1 MASSR
6 SNSGACTG
14 RTRRAQDSRRE
25 NMNCTVVPWE
35 HTPDAHFLIPRRVL
49 ACLILFSGCSVVALA
64 QNASQPTSPTAPFSV
79 RVTHLLGFAGA
90 TNNANGTLA
99 IQDSALQFQ
108 KDGKPTVEVKIA
120 SVQDVF
126 LGEQSKQVGGVP
138 MTLGKAA
145 VPFGGGRVVSLFSH
159 KKYDT
164 LSLEYVDTNGGV
176 HGAIF
181 QLNKGQ
187 GEVLKNELV
196 TRGVHVSDSEDQP
209 RQQTT
214 VEVSK

>member
-1 MASSR
+1 
-6 SNSGACTG
+6 
-14 RTRRAQDSRRE
+14 
-25 NMNCTVVPWE
+25 MNLTVVQWE
-35 HTPDAHFLIPRRVL
+35 HRPNAHLLMPHRILPY
-49 ACLILFSGCSVVALA
+49 LILFIWCSVAAVAQDAGQQTNL
-64 QNASQPTSPTAPFSV
+64 TAPFST

-90 TNNANGTLA
+90 KNNANGTLS

-108 KDGKPTVEVKIA
+108 KDGKPTAEVKIA

-126 LGEQSKQVGGVP
+126 LGEQSKQVGGLP

-164 LSLEYVDTNGGV
+164 LSLEYVDTDGGV

-187 GEVLKNELV
+187 GEVLRNELV
-196 TRGVHVSDSEDQP
+196 ARGVHVSDSEDQP

>member
-1 MASSR
+1 M
-6 SNSGACTG
+6 G
-14 RTRRAQDSRRE
+14 RAWRK
-25 NMNCTVVPWE
+25 NMNLTVVQWE
-35 HTPDAHFLIPRRVL
+35 HPPDGHLLMPHRIL
-49 ACLILFSGCSVVALA
+49 ALLILFIWCSVPAVA
-64 QNASQPTSPTAPFSV
+64 QNAGQQTNLTASFST

-90 TNNANGTLA
+90 KNNANGTLS

-120 SVQDVF
+120 SVQDVS
-126 LGEQSKQVGGVP
+126 LGEQSTQVGGVP

-145 VPFGGGRVVSLFSH
+145 VPFGGGRVVSLFAH

-164 LSLEYVDTNGGV
+164 LTLEYVDANGGI

-187 GEVLKNELV
+187 GEALRNELV
-196 TRGVHVSDSEDQP
+196 ARGAHVSQSEGEATKQS
-209 RQQTT
+209 TA
-214 VEVSK
+214 EVPNENK

>member
-1 MASSR
+1 
-6 SNSGACTG
+6 
-14 RTRRAQDSRRE
+14 
-25 NMNCTVVPWE
+25 MNLTVVQWE
-35 HTPDAHFLIPRRVL
+35 HPPDAHLLMPHRIL
-49 ACLILFSGCSVVALA
+49 AYLILFIWCSVAAVA
-64 QNASQPTSPTAPFSV
+64 QNAGQQTNLTAPFST

-90 TNNANGTLA
+90 KNSASGTLS

-108 KDGKPTVEVKIA
+108 KDGKPNVEVKIA

-126 LGEQSKQVGGVP
+126 VGEESKQVGGVP

-164 LSLEYVDTNGGV
+164 LSFEYFDTNGGV

-181 QLNKGQ
+181 QVNKGQ
-187 GEVLKNELV
+187 GEVLRNELV
-196 TRGVHVSDSEDQP
+196 ARGVHVSDRGDQR

-214 VEVSK
+214 VEVLK

>member
-1 MASSR
+1 
-6 SNSGACTG
+6 
-14 RTRRAQDSRRE
+14 
-25 NMNCTVVPWE
+25 MNLTVVQWE
-35 HTPDAHFLIPRRVL
+35 HPPDAHLLMPHRIL
-49 ACLILFSGCSVVALA
+49 AYLILFIWCSVAAVA
-64 QNASQPTSPTAPFSV
+64 QNAGQPTNLTAPFAT

-90 TNNANGTLA
+90 TNNASGTLS

-145 VPFGGGRVVSLFSH
+145 VPFGGGRVVSVFSH

-164 LSLEYVDTNGGV
+164 LSLEYVDTNGGI

-187 GEVLKNELV
+187 GEVLRNELV
-196 TRGVHVSDSEDQP
+196 AGGAHVSPTGDEATKQSTAEAP
-209 RQQTT
+209 N
-214 VEVSK
+214 ENK